1 MKKTAF
7 IAMAAITALT
17 GVGTVSM
24 TSEAAGSYPK
34 GKVYIVNQNS
44 PEWQKMKDQLE
55 KWGVS
60 ADDILNSLCPD
71 LPSTDVPDTE
81 KPESPDTEVPDTEKP
96 EIPDTDAPETPDT
109 DVPEPEPPETPDTDV
124 PETPDTDVP
133 EKPETPDTNP
143 PETEK
148 PETPDSES
156 SFAEQVVKL
165 VNVERAKEGLSP
177 LQIDDKVVKAAQ
189 VRAKEIEKSFAHT
202 RPNGS
207 SFSTALQE
215 QGAVYRGAG
224 ENIAWGQRSPEQVME
239 GWMNSPGHRANILNA
254 NYKYIGVG
262 HYQNSSG
269 TNYWTQLFTY

>member
-17 GVGTVSM
+17 GLGTVSIS
-24 TSEAAGSYPK
+24 SEAAGSYPK

-44 PEWQKMKDQLE
+44 AEWQKMKDQLG

-71 LPSTDVPDTE
+71 LPTTDVPETEKPETPDTNVPDTE
-81 KPESPDTEVPDTEKP
+81 KPESPDTG
-96 EIPDTDAPETPDT
+96 
-109 DVPEPEPPETPDTDV
+109 V
-124 PETPDTDVP
+124 PETPDTDAP
-133 EKPETPDTNP
+133 EPEKPETPDTDAPEMEKPETPDTNP

-148 PETPDSES
+148 PETPDFEL
-156 SFAEQVVKL
+156 SFAEQVVNL
-165 VNVERAKEGLSP
+165 VNAERAKEGLSP
-177 LQIDDKVVKAAQ
+177 LQIDDEVVKAAH
-189 VRAKEIEKSFAHT
+189 VRAREIETSFAHT

-262 HYQNSSG
+262 YYQNSSG